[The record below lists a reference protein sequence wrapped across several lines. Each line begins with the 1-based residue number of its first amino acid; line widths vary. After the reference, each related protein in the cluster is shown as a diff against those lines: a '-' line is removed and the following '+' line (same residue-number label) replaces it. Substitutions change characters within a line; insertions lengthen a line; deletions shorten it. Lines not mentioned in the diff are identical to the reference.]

1 MCSDL
6 IEVNINDYDLSAFD
20 MLESSVKPHKFKGPD
35 GKEQQYFDGDLT
47 YHGKPPYF
55 FIEGDTFGVQI
66 ANAGKKEEGDAAA
79 SAPVAMIQ
87 LPVASNPNA
96 AAPEIKKQ
104 KWQIAVKLSAQA
116 SPAQWTAIEQRT
128 IEFIN
133 DDLRRVVADILS
145 RRIEILK
152 KIGSNALADAQE
164 RFRSDMSDPITAARF
179 PTTEL
184 QVERMRIL
192 VRDTLYTKISRKVYR
207 KKLEAPKGATANIM
221 EAVKYDETKHP
232 MLYADI
238 MSKIDKVTK
247 KPEYTTTYYQFVAGK
262 EESEWPRLTH
272 EEVVERGSYRMQL
285 AARFD
290 KVYFGNTIAPQIKF
304 CEVVLLTPISNAQG
318 HKGRLIKAPASVP
331 RNTKLISRGAIQ
343 PAGESGNSNVAPL
356 DPSLGQGHIAPVGFS
371 IAQLQSQPMNVP
383 FDPSVMAGIPG
394 IGQLPLPGQ
403 ATYTTH

>member
-1 MCSDL
+1 MTELQEC
-6 IEVNINDYDLSAFD
+6 NIQSYNLADFD
-20 MLESSVKPHKFKGPD
+20 MLESSVKEHKFKDPE
-35 GKEQQYFDGDLT
+35 GKEQKYFDGDLT
-47 YHGKPPYF
+47 YQGKPPFF

-79 SAPVAMIQ
+79 AAPVAMIQ
-87 LPVASNPNA
+87 LPVTASPNA
-96 AAPEIKKQ
+96 AAPEPKKQ

-128 IEFIN
+128 IEFI
-133 DDLRRVVADILS
+133 DSDLRKIISDVLS

-152 KIGSNALADAQE
+152 KIGSNALSDAQE

-179 PTTEL
+179 PTTES

-207 KKLEAPKGATANIM
+207 KKLDTPKGATANIM

-247 KPEYTTTYYQFVAGK
+247 KPEYTTTYYQFIEGK
-262 EESEWPRLTH
+262 EESEWPRLRH
-272 EEVVERGSYRMQL
+272 EEAVEKGWYRMQL

-290 KVYFGNTIAPQIKF
+290 KVYFGAAMAPQIKF
-304 CEVVLLTPISNAQG
+304 CEVVLLKPISNAQG
-318 HKGRLIKAPASVP
+318 HKGRLIKAPPSVP

-343 PAGESGNSNVAPL
+343 PAGEGGNSNVTPIA
-356 DPSLGQGHIAPVGFS
+356 DPNAAQGIAPVSFS
-371 IAQLQSQPMNVP
+371 MANLQAQPMNVA
-383 FDPSVMAGIPG
+383 FDSSALAGIPG
-394 IGQLPLPGQ
+394 INQLPLPGQ